1 MDRSTEKQRS
11 SLSLSIRSKF
21 ILINITLFVSVFVYA
36 VYEQMSLDRLE
47 SLERAANENLRSSV
61 DLLMLRRHEKD
72 FLARKEQKYAER
84 FDTTAVTLDQRLLD
98 LNQTLISHELNL
110 SDNTSKIS
118 QAIESYEYQFSQI
131 VQQVNAIEN
140 PNPSVGLIAVLD
152 KRRNELKHAVEKEA
166 NLALELALLELVEK
180 DFHYLAHTN
189 DQTSLAFDGAL
200 DVFTPY
206 AQNTDTTKQ
215 AYLNYRDAVEKLLVA
230 NTRLGLTEELG
241 LKGELR
247 RTVHQ
252 AEQAING
259 VQLEI
264 NTAISQASSDTKN
277 TLHLFGFAIVIL
289 LSALLALI
297 GKSVLT
303 RIKAINQM
311 MESIAKGDGDLTV
324 RMNAKGTDE
333 LAQLSHSF
341 DAFISKLHAN
351 IKDLSGVMT
360 VLTDSSCSSEQ
371 AAQKSMSNA
380 EKQKQ
385 QSESVATAVNELV
398 MTSNEVAANI
408 ENAALSAEKIK
419 GNAHHALQDTHA
431 TDDSIQVLVT
441 NIEESQTLI
450 DHLEEQ
456 SREINQVV
464 TTIQGIAEQTNLL
477 ALNAAIEAAR
487 AGEQGRGFA
496 VVADEVRNL
505 AGRTQDSTKEIQLM
519 INNLQEGS
527 RNAIQTMEVC
537 AETSQSTVTESQNA
551 SEALQQ
557 IVIALESISSMSHQ
571 IATAAAEQTQVS
583 DDISKRINMI
593 EESGNQL
600 SGVVTESHNSTQTLA
615 SLSNELEAWVNRFE
629 VKH

>member
-1 MDRSTEKQRS
+1 MDRSTEKQRPA
-11 SLSLSIRSKF
+11 LSLSIRSKF

-84 FDTTAVTLDQRLLD
+84 FDSTALTLNQRLSD
-98 LNQTLISHELNL
+98 LNQTLISYELDL
-110 SDNTSKIS
+110 SNNFTQIT
-118 QAIESYEYQFSQI
+118 QAVESYENQFRQI

-152 KRRNELKHAVEKEA
+152 KRRTELKHAVEKEA
-166 NLALELALLELVEK
+166 NLSLELALLELVEK

-200 DVFTPY
+200 DTFTPY

-215 AYLNYRDAVEKLLVA
+215 AYLNYRDSVEKLLVA
-230 NTRLGLTEELG
+230 NTRLGLTADLG

-252 AEQAING
+252 AEQAINN

-264 NTAISQASSDTKN
+264 NRSINQASSDTKN
-277 TLHLFGFAIVIL
+277 MLHLFGFAIVIL
-289 LSALLALI
+289 LSALLAFI

-303 RIKAINQM
+303 RIKAINDL
-311 MESIAKGDGDLTV
+311 MESIANGDGDLTV

-371 AAQKSMSNA
+371 AAQKSMNNA

-419 GNAHHALQDTHA
+419 GNAHHALQETHA
-431 TDDSIQVLVT
+431 TNDSIQVLVT
-441 NIEESQTLI
+441 NIEESQSLI

-487 AGEQGRGFA
+487 AGEHGRGFA
-496 VVADEVRNL
+496 VVASEVRELSLMTNS
-505 AGRTQDSTKEIQLM
+505 STHQIETTIQGL
-519 INNLQEGS
+519 
-527 RNAIQTMEVC
+527 
-537 AETSQSTVTESQNA
+537 TSGIDKTVTKMSESLNQTEHVKRQTKGVVTA
-551 SEALQQ
+551 IEGIHLQ
-557 IVIALESISSMSHQ
+557 VGEMFDLNSQ
-571 IATAAAEQTQVS
+571 IATASEEQSVVSAEIDRNITDIAQLSVDTYDVVSGSVRCSEQVS
-583 DDISKRINMI
+583 NVS
-593 EESGNQL
+593 
-600 SGVVTESHNSTQTLA
+600 
-615 SLSNELEAWVNRFE
+615 
-629 VKH
+629 VKLDKIVAQFKY

>member
-47 SLERAANENLRSSV
+47 SLEHAANENLRSSV

-118 QAIESYEYQFSQI
+118 QAIESYEYQFRQI

-166 NLALELALLELVEK
+166 NLTLELALLELVEK

-311 MESIAKGDGDLTV
+311 MESIANGDGDLTV
-324 RMNAKGTDE
+324 RMNAKGNDE

-419 GNAHHALQDTHA
+419 GNAHHALQETHA
-431 TDDSIQVLVT
+431 TDESIQVLVT

-487 AGEQGRGFA
+487 AGEHGRGFA
-496 VVADEVRNL
+496 VVASEVRELSLMTNN
-505 AGRTQDSTKEIQLM
+505 STHQIETTIQGLTSGIEKTVAKM
-519 INNLQEGS
+519 SESLDQTEHVKRQTKGVV
-527 RNAIQTMEVC
+527 NAIEGIH
-537 AETSQSTVTESQNA
+537 
-551 SEALQQ
+551 LQ
-557 IVIALESISSMSHQ
+557 VGEMFDLNSQ
-571 IATAAAEQTQVS
+571 IATASEEQSVVSAEIDRNITDIAHLSVDTYEVVSGSVRCSEQVS
-583 DDISKRINMI
+583 NVS
-593 EESGNQL
+593 
-600 SGVVTESHNSTQTLA
+600 
-615 SLSNELEAWVNRFE
+615 
-629 VKH
+629 VKLDKIVAQFKY

>member
-206 AQNTDTTKQ
+206 AQNTDTAKQ

-311 MESIAKGDGDLTV
+311 MESIANGDGDLTV

-487 AGEQGRGFA
+487 AGEHGRGFA
-496 VVADEVRNL
+496 VVASEVRELSLMTNN
-505 AGRTQDSTKEIQLM
+505 STHQIETTIQGLTSGIEKTVAKM
-519 INNLQEGS
+519 SESLDQTEHVKRQTKGVV
-527 RNAIQTMEVC
+527 NAIEGIH
-537 AETSQSTVTESQNA
+537 
-551 SEALQQ
+551 LQ
-557 IVIALESISSMSHQ
+557 VGEMFDLNNQ
-571 IATAAAEQTQVS
+571 IATASEEQSVVSAEIDRNITDIAHLSVDTYEVVSGSVRCSEQVS
-583 DDISKRINMI
+583 NVS
-593 EESGNQL
+593 
-600 SGVVTESHNSTQTLA
+600 
-615 SLSNELEAWVNRFE
+615 
-629 VKH
+629 VKLDKIVAQFKY

>member
-84 FDTTAVTLDQRLLD
+84 FDTTAATLDQRLLD

-118 QAIESYEYQFSQI
+118 QAIESYEYQFRQI

-264 NTAISQASSDTKN
+264 NMAISQASSDTKN

-311 MESIAKGDGDLTV
+311 MESIANGDGDLTV

-419 GNAHHALQDTHA
+419 GNAHHALQETHA

-487 AGEQGRGFA
+487 AGEHGRGFA
-496 VVADEVRNL
+496 VVASEVRELSLMTNN
-505 AGRTQDSTKEIQLM
+505 STHQIETTIQGLTSGIEKTVAKM
-519 INNLQEGS
+519 SESLDQTEHVKRQTKGVV
-527 RNAIQTMEVC
+527 NAIEGIH
-537 AETSQSTVTESQNA
+537 
-551 SEALQQ
+551 LQ
-557 IVIALESISSMSHQ
+557 VGEMFDLNSQ
-571 IATAAAEQTQVS
+571 IATASEEQSVVSAEIDRNITDIAHLSVDTYEVVSGSVRCSEQVS
-583 DDISKRINMI
+583 NVS
-593 EESGNQL
+593 
-600 SGVVTESHNSTQTLA
+600 
-615 SLSNELEAWVNRFE
+615 
-629 VKH
+629 VKLDKIVAQFKY